1 MELSAEIVLSIIK
14 SLQSDAACSPN
25 EQRKEP
31 RVGVRGHAVILLPDK
46 SDLKPYPVT
55 VRDISSKGI
64 GLLTTERL
72 LEIGD
77 QFVMSLRAGQH
88 GSRRE
93 LHYRVKRMNK
103 VATNLYSV
111 GAVLQKPG
119 AQPATSN
126 REAPAA
132 ATGSRMDVNAVRA
145 LEARLRKA
153 ME

>member
-14 SLQSDAACSPN
+14 SLQSDAATSPN

-64 GLLTTERL
+64 GLLTPERL
-72 LEIGD
+72 LEVGD
-77 QFVMSLRAGQH
+77 RFVMSLPSGAH

-93 LHYRVKRMNK
+93 LHYRVKRVSK
-103 VATNLYSV
+103 LSVNLFSV
-111 GAVLQKPG
+111 GAVLTQPG
-119 AQPATSN
+119 ANAASNTTSSPATADH
-126 REAPAA
+126 RV
-132 ATGSRMDVNAVRA
+132 DVQAVRA
-145 LEARLRKA
+145 VEARLRKVIQ
-153 ME
+153 